1 MKKLLSFV
9 GSMKSMAVLMLV
21 FAVSIGYATFV
32 ENDYGTMTAKAEIY
46 NARWFEVLLVLLA
59 VNLVYNIYRYR
70 MFSKKKMPVFIFHTA
85 FLIILTGAAIT
96 RYIGYEGTMHI
107 REGQTINYIVSSDPY
122 MQITAE
128 AEGEKVA
135 KERKLYLSKRGGN
148 SFSQSL
154 NVAGK
159 KVDVK
164 LLEYIPDAV
173 EKVVADPKGVPMLDL
188 MITGAGGG
196 KPAALAEGEFYD
208 AGTLVLDFDSHQ
220 KFNKPTIEIF
230 VKNGKLYMAHDM
242 KLSYFTMADR
252 TRGELPASEK
262 EPLKARTLYSTA
274 LGSFVLRS
282 FYPKATKKIVSN
294 EKKSSP
300 RMMKMNSSGLDA
312 LKFAVSVDGKKK
324 DVMIFG
330 QAGMEAEPT
339 VLYDNG
345 VKISLAYGAKEIR
358 LPFAI
363 KLVDFILKRYPGSMS
378 PASYESDVVLID
390 KQNGVT
396 MPYKIYMNH
405 VLDYKGYRFFQ
416 ASYDRD
422 EGGTVLSVNHDPG
435 TPWAYVGYLM
445 LGIGFFWSF
454 FAKNLR
460 FAQLMKVAQKARD
473 KKETL
478 VSLLAAVLLAL
489 ATPNLKAAENPDTL
503 KVVTSISKEHAD
515 KFARLVVQDT
525 QGRMKPMDTL
535 SLEVLAKIHRSST
548 LEFDGKK
555 IDADQIVLGMMVRP
569 DIYKDIPLILTH
581 DKNINRLIGAPE
593 DAKYVSFAQFFSDP
607 QNLRGYKLLKQ
618 VDEAARKPASKQ
630 NRFDKKLIKIDERV
644 NVVYMVFTGSL
655 IKIWPL
661 PNDPNNTWYDTIT
674 ALQKFPPK
682 FAQEV
687 RDLALSYFTDV
698 EKGIQSGNWADADKD
713 VANIQTFQKKF
724 GKSVY
729 PSEDRIK
736 AEIFYNHANIFE
748 TIYPIYLLVG
758 FILLILS
765 FIKIVKPR
773 FKLEIFS
780 KISLYILVLL
790 FIAHTVGLAFRWYIS
805 GHAPWS
811 NGYES
816 MIYIGWA
823 SVLAGFIFSKKSP
836 ITMAATGI
844 LTGLILFVAHL
855 NWMNPQVT
863 NLVPVLNSY
872 WLSIHV
878 SMITASYGF
887 LGLGALLGFIT
898 IILYIIKNK
907 KNEGI
912 ISCSIIELNAINEM
926 SLMIGLAMLTV
937 GNFLGGVWAN
947 ESWGRYWGWDPKETW
962 ALVTIL
968 VYAVVV
974 HLRFIK
980 SIYNEFNYSV
990 ISLLAFTSVLMTYF
1004 GVNYYLAGLHSYA
1017 KGDPVPVPDF
1027 VPLTYTILFLSITLA
1042 VLNDLR
1048 FHAERAK
1055 NHFYMMLIFLVLQ
1068 GGNVFATYTSHKET
1082 YVLVA
1087 GILVELFLLF
1097 SAYKV
1102 SAKLS
1107 EQSEHAV

>member
-1 MKKLLSFV
+1 
-9 GSMKSMAVLMLV
+9 
-21 FAVSIGYATFV
+21 
-32 ENDYGTMTAKAEIY
+32 
-46 NARWFEVLLVLLA
+46 
-59 VNLVYNIYRYR
+59 
-70 MFSKKKMPVFIFHTA
+70 
-85 FLIILTGAAIT
+85 
-96 RYIGYEGTMHI
+96 
-107 REGQTINYIVSSDPY
+107 
-122 MQITAE
+122 
-128 AEGEKVA
+128 
-135 KERKLYLSKRGGN
+135 
-148 SFSQSL
+148 
-154 NVAGK
+154 
-159 KVDVK
+159 
-164 LLEYIPDAV
+164 
-173 EKVVADPKGVPMLDL
+173 
-188 MITGAGGG
+188 
-196 KPAALAEGEFYD
+196 
-208 AGTLVLDFDSHQ
+208 
-220 KFNKPTIEIF
+220 
-230 VKNGKLYMAHDM
+230 
-242 KLSYFTMADR
+242 
-252 TRGELPASEK
+252 
-262 EPLKARTLYSTA
+262 
-274 LGSFVLRS
+274 
-282 FYPKATKKIVSN
+282 
-294 EKKSSP
+294 
-300 RMMKMNSSGLDA
+300 
-312 LKFAVSVDGKKK
+312 
-324 DVMIFG
+324 
-330 QAGMEAEPT
+330 
-339 VLYDNG
+339 
-345 VKISLAYGAKEIR
+345 
-358 LPFAI
+358 
-363 KLVDFILKRYPGSMS
+363 
-378 PASYESDVVLID
+378 
-390 KQNGVT
+390 
-396 MPYKIYMNH
+396 
-405 VLDYKGYRFFQ
+405 
-416 ASYDRD
+416 
-422 EGGTVLSVNHDPG
+422 
-435 TPWAYVGYLM
+435 
-445 LGIGFFWSF
+445 
-454 FAKNLR
+454 
-460 FAQLMKVAQKARD
+460 
-473 KKETL
+473 
-478 VSLLAAVLLAL
+478 
-489 ATPNLKAAENPDTL
+489 
-503 KVVTSISKEHAD
+503 
-515 KFARLVVQDT
+515 LVVQDT

-548 LEFDGKK
+548 LKLGDKK
-555 IDADQIVLGMMVRP
+555 IDANQAILGMMIRP
-569 DIYKDIPLILTH
+569 DIYKDLPIILTK
-581 DKNINRLIGAPE
+581 DKEINRLIGADE

-607 QNLRGYKLLKQ
+607 QNLRGYKLMQQ
-618 VDEAARKPASKQ
+618 VDDAARKPASKQ
-630 NRFDKKLIKIDERV
+630 SRFDKKLIKIDERV
-644 NVVYMVFTGSL
+644 NVVYMIFTGSL
-655 IKIWPL
+655 VKIWPM
-661 PNDPNNTWYDTIT
+661 PHDPNNTWYDTIT

-682 FAQEV
+682 VGQEV
-687 RDLALSYFTDV
+687 RDLALTYFTDV
-698 EKGIQSGNWADADKD
+698 EKGIESGKWSDANKD
-713 VANIQTFQKKF
+713 LKNIKKFQKLF
-724 GKSVY
+724 GKEVY

-773 FKLEIFS
+773 FKIDIYS
-780 KISLYILVLL
+780 KITLYILIVL
-790 FIAHTVGLAFRWYIS
+790 FIAHTIGLALRWYIS

-898 IILYIIKNK
+898 IVLYMIKNE

-1042 VLNDLR
+1042 VLKDLR

-1055 NHFYMMLIFLVLQ
+1055 NHFYMLLLFLVLQ
-1068 GGNVFATYTSHKET
+1068 SGNVYATYTSHKDT
-1082 YVLVA
+1082 YVLIA
-1087 GILVELFLLF
+1087 GIVVDLFILF
-1097 SAYKV
+1097 ATYIV
-1102 SAKLS
+1102 STKMT
-1107 EQSEHAV
+1107 EQSEHAL

>member
-1 MKKLLSFV
+1 MQRILSFI

-21 FAVSIGYATFV
+21 FAVSIGYATFI

-46 NARWFEVLLVLLA
+46 NARWFEVLLGLLA
-59 VNLVYNIYRYR
+59 LNLVYNIIRYK
-70 MFSKKKMPVFIFHTA
+70 MFSKKKIPVFIFHVA
-85 FLIILTGAAIT
+85 FLVILIGAAIT
-96 RYIGYEGTMHI
+96 RYIGFEGTMHI
-107 REGQTINYIVSSDPY
+107 REGQTASSIVSSDPY
-122 MQITAE
+122 VSIQAVTDNA
-128 AEGEKVA
+128 KVA
-135 KERKLYLSKRGGN
+135 KDVKLYLSKRGGN
-148 SFSQSL
+148 SFKESF
-154 NVAGK
+154 NVGSK
-159 KVDVK
+159 KVEVM

-173 EKVVADPKGVPMLDL
+173 EKVVADPNGVPMLDL

-196 KPAALAEGEFYD
+196 KPTALAQGSYYD
-208 AGTLVLDFDSHQ
+208 SGTFILDFGSNRH
-220 KFNKPTIEIF
+220 FEKPTIRIF
-230 VKNGKLYMAHDM
+230 LKDGKLYMAHEM
-242 KLSYFTMADR
+242 KLSYFTMTDR
-252 TRGELPASEK
+252 TKGELPASK
-262 EPLKARTLYSTA
+262 NEPLHERTLYSTN
-274 LGSFVLRS
+274 LGSFVLRN

-294 EKKSSP
+294 DSKAAP
-300 RMMKMNSSGLDA
+300 RMMKMNSNSVAA
-312 LKFAVSVDGKKK
+312 LKFSVRVDDSVHPMLVYGRAGVVS
-324 DVMIFG
+324 
-330 QAGMEAEPT
+330 EPT
-339 VLYDNG
+339 ILYNNG
-345 VKISLAYGAKEIR
+345 VEISLAYGSKEIP

-363 KLVDFILKRYPGSMS
+363 KLVDFKLERYPGSMS
-378 PASYESDVVLID
+378 PASYESEVILID
-390 KQNGVT
+390 KKDGVT
-396 MPYKIYMNH
+396 MPYRIYMNH
-405 VLDYKGYRFFQ
+405 ILDYKGYRFFQ

-422 EGGTVLSVNHDPG
+422 ERGTVLSVNHDPG
-435 TPWAYVGYLM
+435 TLWAYLGYFM
-445 LGIGFFWSF
+445 LGLGFFWTLIS
-454 FAKNLR
+454 KNLR
-460 FAQLMKVAQKARD
+460 FAQLLKKAQKARD
-473 KKETL
+473 AKNAL
-478 VSLLAAVLLAL
+478 ASLLLAIGVLFFTHPLHAKESKDAVK
-489 ATPNLKAAENPDTL
+489 T
-503 KVVTSISKEHAD
+503 VTSISKVHAD
-515 KFARLVVQDT
+515 KFALLIVQDA
-525 QGRMKPMDTL
+525 QGRMKPVDTL
-535 SLEVLAKIHRSST
+535 SLEVLAKVHRSSS
-548 LEFDGKK
+548 LEIDGKK
-555 IDADQIVLGMMVRP
+555 LDANQVILGMMVRP
-569 DIYKDIPLILTH
+569 DAYKDLPLILTN

-607 QNLRGYKLLKQ
+607 KNLRGYKILQQ

-630 NRFDKKLIKIDERV
+630 SRFDKKLLKIDERV
-644 NVVYMVFTGSL
+644 NVVYMVFTGTL

-661 PNDPNNTWYDTIT
+661 PDDPNNTWYDTIG
-674 ALQKFPPK
+674 ALQKFPPQ
-682 FAQEV
+682 FAQKV
-687 RDLALSYFTDV
+687 RDLALGYFMSV
-698 EKGIQSGNWADADKD
+698 EKGIAKNDWSDADKMLG
-713 VANIQTFQKKF
+713 AIKKYQKKY
-724 GKSVY
+724 GKAVY
-729 PSEDRIK
+729 PSEKQIK
-736 AEIFYNHANIFE
+736 AEVFYNHANIFE

-765 FIKIVKPR
+765 FIKIVKPK

-780 KISLYILVLL
+780 KISLYILVAL
-790 FIAHTVGLAFRWYIS
+790 FIAHTIGLALRWYIS

-887 LGLGALLGFIT
+887 LGLGALLGFIV
-898 IILYIIKNK
+898 IVLYIMKNQ
-907 KNEGI
+907 KNEKI
-912 ISCSIIELNAINEM
+912 IDYSIIELNAINEM

-980 SIYNEFNYSV
+980 AIYNEFNYAV

-1027 VPLTYTILFLSITLA
+1027 VPLTYTILFLSIALA
-1042 VLNDLR
+1042 MLNDLR
-1048 FHAERAK
+1048 FSLKRAK
-1055 NHFYMMLIFLVLQ
+1055 NHFYMTLLFLVLQ
-1068 GGNVFATYTSHKET
+1068 GGNIYATYSSGKDT

-1087 GILVELFLLF
+1087 GIAVEFFLLF
-1097 SAYKV
+1097 SAYRI
-1102 SAKLS
+1102 SALMQKK
-1107 EQSEHAV
+1107 EHAL